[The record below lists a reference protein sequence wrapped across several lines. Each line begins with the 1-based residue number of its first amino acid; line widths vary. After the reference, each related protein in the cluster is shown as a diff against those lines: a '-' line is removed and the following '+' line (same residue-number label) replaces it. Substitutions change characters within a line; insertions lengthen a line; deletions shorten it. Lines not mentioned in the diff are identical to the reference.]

1 MIVIVP
7 NCSEESAMR
16 KKFSFAA
23 TVIAAMCGMA
33 TGHVFGQQLLSSFE
47 GNLSSSVGANWGG
60 PGIPFSEF
68 VSVGATEGTS
78 ALAVNHGAPWN
89 PNYPAPLELNG
100 GLQLAQAVA
109 SHDFLALDVTTTDLG
124 IAGDGWSPAYRAMW
138 VIFNSNQGGWHQ
150 SSQFDFPVAADDG
163 GSLTY
168 SDIVLDLNSA
178 NIKADAQAFVN
189 SGGGEGTYFQLIIA
203 VIGGDQG
210 TAIKPRPGDYSPD
223 DFVTAA
229 DYVTWRKSFG
239 GTTLANET
247 VSLGSVD
254 AEDYT
259 EWKANFGND
268 YSRITTIFDNIRFA
282 NAGSG
287 SGSVPTAGIPEPSSG
302 LLLFTAILMF
312 VVRRIRI

>member
-1 MIVIVP
+1 
-7 NCSEESAMR
+7 MR

-47 GNLSSSVGANWGG
+47 GNLSSSVGANWQG
-60 PGIPFSEF
+60 PAIPFSEF
-68 VSVGATEGTS
+68 VSVGATEGTL
-78 ALAVNHGAPWN
+78 ALAVNHATSWD
-89 PNYPAPLELNG
+89 PNNPAPLELHG
-100 GLQLAQAVA
+100 GMQLAQAVA
-109 SHDFLALDVTTTDLG
+109 SHDFLALDVTTTDYG
-124 IAGDGWSPAYRAMW
+124 IAGDGWSPSWRIMW
-138 VIFNSNQGGWHQ
+138 VVVNTNQGGWHQ
-150 SSQFDFPVAADDG
+150 SSQFDILPVASDDG
-163 GSLTY
+163 GSFTY
-168 SDIVLDLNSA
+168 NLVFDYSA
-178 NIKADAQAFVN
+178 TNIKSDAQAFVN
-189 SGGGEGTYFQLIIA
+189 SGGGEGTYFQLIFGM
-203 VIGGDQG
+203 IGGDQG
-210 TAIKPRPGDYSPD
+210 TAIQPKAGDYSPD
-223 DFVTAA
+223 NVVNAA

-268 YSRITTIFDNIRFA
+268 YTRITTILDNIRFA

-287 SGSVPTAGIPEPSSG
+287 SGKVPTAGIPEPSSV
-302 LLLFTAILMF
+302 LLLLTAVLML